1 MEIEE
6 KGLQFHK

>member
-6 KGLQFHK
+6 KQVV